1 MNRIFFN
8 QNTNSESLPEV
19 FINLN
24 ITGDGRIRLRSTPL
38 RYEYLEDVTVS
49 GTCRSSD
56 NSRGIYSYKILTGTK
71 DLNAYITAD
80 DVNWRSSIGGSTPTS
95 IDSIS
100 SATVSPRKSSI
111 ASYTARILE
120 L

>member
-38 RYEYLEDVTVS
+38 RYEYLEDVTVRE
-49 GTCRSSD
+49 GLAD
-56 NSRGIYSYKILTGTK
+56 QVIIVEGYILIK
-71 DLNAYITAD
+71 Y
-80 DVNWRSSIGGSTPTS
+80 
-95 IDSIS
+95 
-100 SATVSPRKSSI
+100 
-111 ASYTARILE
+111 
-120 L
+120 